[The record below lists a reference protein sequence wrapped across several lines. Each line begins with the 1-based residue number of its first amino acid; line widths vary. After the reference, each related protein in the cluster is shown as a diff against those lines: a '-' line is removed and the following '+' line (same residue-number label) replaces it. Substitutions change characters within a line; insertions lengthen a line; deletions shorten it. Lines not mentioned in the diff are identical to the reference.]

1 MSTEHQVAAATAAGR
16 AGVEVVEILD
26 MEPLHEISALF
37 AQVWGRTP
45 EGVPVHTEVMRG
57 LMHAG
62 GLVSAAHETGT
73 GALLGAAVLARD
85 VPGACYGLI
94 AAAAPGAGD
103 RGIGRA
109 IKQHQRAWAVEQGMS
124 VMRWTFDPLVSRNA
138 RFNLTRLGATVH
150 EYEPAFYGH
159 MDDEING
166 TDVGDRLVA
175 RWELRSPRALAAGE
189 RVLPEP
195 LEQPPADAPG
205 AEVTAG
211 PDGIPALV
219 VVGEERWIRVPSDIV
234 ALRAI
239 DPDQGRAWR
248 AATGAWFQDA
258 FAAGLVAVGMSR
270 SGWYHLSTDIQE
282 GAA

>member
-150 EYEPAFYGH
+150 EYEPAFYGE
-159 MDDEING
+159 MSDDLNG
-166 TDVGDRLVA
+166 TDVGDRHVA
-175 RWELRSPRALAAGE
+175 HWELTSGRAALAAVGD
-189 RVLPEP
+189 LPEP
-195 LEQPPADAPG
+195 TDNPPSTAPAGADLED
-205 AEVTAG
+205 G

-219 VVGEERWIRVPSDIV
+219 VTQRERWLRVPADV
-234 ALRAI
+234 VELRRA
-239 DPDQGRAWR
+239 DPDQARAWR
-248 AATGAWFQDA
+248 TATSAWFQDA
-258 FAAGLVAVGMSR
+258 FAAGLVADGVSR
-270 SGWYHLSTDIQE
+270 TGWYHLGPQGE
-282 GAA
+282 PA